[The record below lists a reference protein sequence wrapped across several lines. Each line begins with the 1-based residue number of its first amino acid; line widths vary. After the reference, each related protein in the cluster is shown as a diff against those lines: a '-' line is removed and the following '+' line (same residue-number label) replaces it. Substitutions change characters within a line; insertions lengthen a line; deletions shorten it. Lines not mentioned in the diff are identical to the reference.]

1 MAAELSEPIG
11 ADATGAFDVGMLG
24 VGAAEIDILRTISE
38 AEGEVEVDDALL
50 GVGAVVVDVFDT
62 VSEAEGVEMVEP
74 ESVGA
79 AEIDVLRTVSEAG
92 AEVEV
97 DDVLLGVGAVVGCVF
112 DVNTEG
118 EGGAEELV
126 EPVSVGG
133 VELRKRGITKVG
145 LGMDDGL
152 LGVGAA
158 VTDVLGVNA
167 GAADARVG
175 GPAGVGAG
183 EVGVLVANAG
193 AADTNIGGPAR
204 VGAGGVGVFGVSV
217 GADEKDAKVGATE
230 EGGTGVSEGATVAGL
245 LGTAGYVTF
254 LTRLW
259 K

>member
-1 MAAELSEPIG
+1 MAAEFSEPIG

-24 VGAAEIDILRTISE
+24 VGAAEIDELGTISE
-38 AEGEVEVDDALL
+38 AEGEVEVDDVLL
-50 GVGAVVVDVFDT
+50 GVGAVVVDVFGT

-79 AEIDVLRTVSEAG
+79 AEIDVLRTISEAEG
-92 AEVEV
+92 EVEV
-97 DDVLLGVGAVVGCVF
+97 DDALLSEGAIVGCVL

-118 EGGAEELV
+118 EGEAEESV

-133 VELRKRGITKVG
+133 VEERKRGITKGGFGV
-145 LGMDDGL
+145 DDGL

-158 VTDVLGVNA
+158 VTDVLGANA
-167 GAADARVG
+167 GAADTKVG

-183 EVGVLVANAG
+183 GVGVLVANAG
-193 AADTNIGGPAR
+193 AADTKVGGPAR

-217 GADEKDAKVGATE
+217 GADEMDAKVGAIE
-230 EGGTGVSEGATVAGL
+230 EGGAGVNEGATVAGL